1 MGICNKGGFDGND
14 FLRIMERSLT
24 RKENTSPL
32 ACDELALNHA
42 GRCFNTRVVIVIHF
56 SLSVK
61 QYAQA
66 ETCPGRALKLPDRC
80 PHPDCQA
87 ADSLVRWGTYHRW
100 ACTGAEAFGRYGQ
113 AVAPLLESRGAGS
126 IWQGRQAAMLIGPQD
141 KDWHLAVLVRYPSA
155 KAFLDMATSEEY
167 LAIMAHRTAALEDS
181 RLIAFHEL

>member
-1 MGICNKGGFDGND
+1 MIHIFPEEGSLNS
-14 FLRIMERSLT
+14 FLETYPPDTPVVMLNLLRFREQADYP
-24 RKENTSPL
+24 ENYP
-32 ACDELALNHA
+32 
-42 GRCFNTRVVIVIHF
+42 
-56 SLSVK
+56 
-61 QYAQA
+61 A
-66 ETCPGRALKLPDRC
+66 EP
-80 PHPDCQA
+80 
-87 ADSLVRWGTYHRW
+87 
-100 ACTGAEAFGRYGQ
+100 CTGAEAFGRYGQ